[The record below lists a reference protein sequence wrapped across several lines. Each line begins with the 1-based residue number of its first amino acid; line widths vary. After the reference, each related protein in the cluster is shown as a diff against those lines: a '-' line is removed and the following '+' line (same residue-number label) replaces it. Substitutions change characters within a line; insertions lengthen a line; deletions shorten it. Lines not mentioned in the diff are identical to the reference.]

1 MSTPLYALADEYRR
15 LYEAADEGADVG
27 ELLAAI
33 EDALE
38 VKAANIGRML
48 AQWEGDAEI
57 AKKESARLAER
68 CKALENRAER
78 LRTYLKDNM
87 AAAGITKIASPLFT
101 ATLSAGRPKVL
112 VLDEGKVPPG
122 FMREKTTR
130 EPNKTAILDAYESLG
145 ECVPGCEIVPTTTL
159 RIR

>member
-1 MSTPLYALADEYRR
+1 MIQPLYMLADEYRR

-48 AQWEGDAEI
+48 AQWEGDAEV
-57 AKKESARLAER
+57 AKEEAARLSAR
-68 CKALENRAER
+68 CSALEARAER
-78 LRTYLKDNM
+78 LRDYLRDNM
-87 AAAGITKIASPLFT
+87 VASGIKKISSPLFT
-101 ATLSAGRPKVL
+101 ATVSSGKPKVL
-112 VLDEGKVPPG
+112 ITDEGKIPPTY
-122 FMREKTTR
+122 MREKTTR
-130 EPNKTAILDAYESLG
+130 APDKIAILDAYESLG